1 MHRINNRWF
10 LCGVC
15 LLFGL
20 LAVNAGLVYT
30 NTRNIYFNASWVE
43 HTYETLRAIEE
54 LLSTVKDAETGQ
66 RGFLITGE
74 DRYLAPYHDALQ
86 KMAERAERVRHLT
99 ADNPRQQA
107 LLPRLEELVNTKRDE
122 LARTIVLR
130 KQSGFEAARD
140 LVLTDDGRKTMVA
153 IRSLVDDLQ
162 REELRLLAERN
173 KVALGAYHF
182 GVLNNTIASVAA
194 LALVVVAGWFMNR
207 YVTGLARLNANLDR
221 RVDERSRELE
231 RTQSQ
236 LIHNE
241 RLAVLGKLAGGVA
254 HEIRNPLH
262 VISTS
267 LYYLRLSQPDL
278 PAKAREHLDR
288 IDHHVANASRIIAEL
303 LDYARTPESQPEEY
317 PLWQALEE
325 ALAAVAVPVG
335 VHVRLAPPDAPVY
348 VRGDRGQVGR
358 IAGNLIQ
365 NAIQAMPDG
374 GELAL
379 RVIARNGHAVAEVSD
394 TGIGIAPEDLPQIFE
409 PLFSTKVKGI
419 GLGLATSKVYAE
431 LHGGKLEVESE
442 PGRGATFRL
451 VLPFGPAAASI
462 PEPQSA

>member
-1 MHRINNRWF
+1 MLRINNRWF
-10 LCGVC
+10 LWGLGLV
-15 LLFGL
+15 FGL
-20 LAVNAGLVYT
+20 LALNAGLVYI
-30 NTRNIYFNASWVE
+30 NARNIYFNAFWVE
-43 HTYETLRAIEE
+43 HTYEALRAIDG

-74 DRYLAPYHDALQ
+74 DRYLEPYHDALQ
-86 KMAERAERVRHLT
+86 SMAEKVERIRHLT
-99 ADNPRQQA
+99 ADNPHQQA
-107 LLPRLEELVNTKRDE
+107 ILPRLEELVQTKRDE

-140 LVLTDDGRKTMVA
+140 LVLTDDGRKSMVA
-153 IRSLVDDLQ
+153 IRSLVGDLQ
-162 REELRLLAERN
+162 REEIRRLAERN
-173 KVALGAYHF
+173 KVAAGAYRF

-194 LALVVVAGWFMNR
+194 LALVVVAGWLLNR
-207 YVTGLARLNANLDR
+207 YVTGLARLNADLDR
-221 RVDERSRELE
+221 RIDERSRELE
-231 RTQSQ
+231 MTQSK
-236 LIHNE
+236 LIHSE

-288 IDHHVANASRIIAEL
+288 IGHHVGNASRIIAEL
-303 LDYARTPESQPEEY
+303 LDYARTPELQPEEY

-325 ALAAVAVPVG
+325 ALAAVTVPAG
-335 VHVRLAPPDAPVY
+335 VHVKLSPPDAPVY

-358 IAGNLIQ
+358 IVGNLIQ
-365 NAIQAMPDG
+365 NGIQAMPDG

-379 RVIARNGHAVAEVSD
+379 HVTARNGDAVAEVTD
-394 TGIGIAPEDLPQIFE
+394 TGTGIAPDDLPQIFE
-409 PLFSTKVKGI
+409 PLFTTKVKGI

-431 LHGGKLEVESE
+431 LHGGKLEVDSQL
-442 PGRGATFRL
+442 GRGATFRL
-451 VLPFGPAAASI
+451 VLPLRPHPAVI
-462 PEPQSA
+462 PEPLSV